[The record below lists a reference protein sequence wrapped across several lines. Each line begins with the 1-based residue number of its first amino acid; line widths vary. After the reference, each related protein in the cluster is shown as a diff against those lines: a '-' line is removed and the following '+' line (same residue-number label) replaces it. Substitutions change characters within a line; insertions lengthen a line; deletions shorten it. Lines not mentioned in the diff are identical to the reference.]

1 MSSNRFDAFY
11 EAAAAL
17 AGQDTSRAL
26 VAYLRERGR
35 GHHISITRVAAELS
49 LDEDTVQE
57 LVALAC
63 TPAVG
68 LLTSVWRI
76 RCPHCKQPVDLEPLL
91 AADPLDGEAECPEC
105 RESITN
111 PAGVTPEERYRL
123 TEDTDAEVA
132 AAQHAERAKPVMRAV
147 MLCALPVELVAIHA
161 QMKAGAPVGEQT
173 IEGGEIYVTGT
184 LVGEHITWELR
195 AACSERGNPAV
206 AASLANAIN
215 NFRPDV
221 ALFVGVAGGVPG
233 EVALG
238 DVVAATTVFDYDQG
252 KETLTGYEPR
262 ELQLHSSFDLRQ
274 RALHVAISD
283 AWKTRIL
290 TPHAEALATFTAHVE
305 PIAAGGKV
313 IAASTS
319 ETARLLAAVAP
330 RAVAVETEG
339 AGFLE
344 TVRRFKDVSG
354 IVVRGISDLLDDKK
368 SSDLLGSQPR
378 AAAHAAAFTF
388 ELLSLFQPPASQQVG
403 GPAEPAI

>member
-1 MSSNRFDAFY
+1 MSSNRFDAFSD
-11 EAAAAL
+11 AGAAL
-17 AGQDTSRAL
+17 AGQDTCRAL

-35 GHHISITRVAAELS
+35 GHRISITRMAADLS
-49 LDEDTVQE
+49 LDEDTVHE

-63 TPAVG
+63 TPAIG
-68 LLTSVWRI
+68 LLAPAWRI
-76 RCPHCKQPVDLEPLL
+76 RCPHCKQPIDLEPLL
-91 AADPLDGEAECPEC
+91 AADPRDDEAKCPEC
-105 RESITN
+105 REPILN

-123 TEDTDAEVA
+123 TEDADAEVA
-132 AAQHAERAKPVMRAV
+132 AAQRAERAKPVMRAV
-147 MLCALPVELVAIHA
+147 VLCALPVELEAIHA
-161 QMKAGAPVGEQT
+161 QMEASASVGEQA
-173 IEGGEIYVTGT
+173 IEGGEIYLTGT
-184 LVGEHITWELR
+184 LEGEHITWELR
-195 AACSERGNPAV
+195 AACSERGNPAT

-215 NFRPDV
+215 NFHPDV
-221 ALFVGVAGGVPG
+221 ALFVGVAGGIPG

-283 AWKTRIL
+283 AWKGRIL
-290 TPHAEALATFTAHVE
+290 TPHAELPTFTAHVA

-319 ETARLLAAVAP
+319 DTARLLATVAP

-339 AGFLE
+339 TGFLE
-344 TVRRFKDVSG
+344 AVRRFKVVSG

-368 SSDLLGSQPR
+368 SSDLQGSQPR
-378 AAAHAAAFTF
+378 AAARAVAFAF
-388 ELLSLFQPPASQQVG
+388 ELLSRFQPAASQQAG
-403 GPAEPAI
+403 TPAESAI